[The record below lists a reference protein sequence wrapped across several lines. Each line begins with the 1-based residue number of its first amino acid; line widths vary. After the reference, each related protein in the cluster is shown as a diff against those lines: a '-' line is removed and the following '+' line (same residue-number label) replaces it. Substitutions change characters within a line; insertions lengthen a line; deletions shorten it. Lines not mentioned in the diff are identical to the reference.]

1 MVTTLTQDTH
11 GNDGKPDGW
20 FRPTRVVQKHNG
32 VSIQLLVADILLLT
46 LAAYVRVHNA
56 ARLRRLLVAFVD
68 AVKKRR

>member
-1 MVTTLTQDTH
+1 MGSRTGGFVPPELLKTQRC
-11 GNDGKPDGW
+11 
-20 FRPTRVVQKHNG
+20 FYPTPSVV
-32 VSIQLLVADILLLT
+32 DILLLT